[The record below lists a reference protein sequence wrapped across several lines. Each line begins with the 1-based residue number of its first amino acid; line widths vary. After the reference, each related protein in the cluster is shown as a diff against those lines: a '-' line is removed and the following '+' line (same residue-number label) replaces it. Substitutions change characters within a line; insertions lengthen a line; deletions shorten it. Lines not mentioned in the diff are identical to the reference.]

1 MPSPAKDASATG
13 DSAAYRYSLKNRPY
27 TVRIIKNAS
36 TVITRQPSSVTS
48 HSGMLARKPT
58 SSMADAISVG
68 SDTVAPSMPPTLP
81 AAAEMIP
88 AQTAK
93 MSTIRSMP

>member
-1 MPSPAKDASATG
+1 MK
-13 DSAAYRYSLKNRPY
+13 KRPY
-27 TVRIIKNAS
+27 TVRIIGNAS
-36 TVITRQPSSVTS
+36 TVISRQPSSVTS
-48 HSGMLARKPT
+48 HRGMLARKPT
-58 SSMADAISVG
+58 SPMAVTISTG
-68 SDTVAPSMPPTLP
+68 SDTVAPSIPPTLP

>member
-27 TVRIIKNAS
+27 TVRIIRNAS
-36 TVITRQPSSVTS
+36 IVISRQPSSVTS
-48 HSGMLARKPT
+48 HRGILARKPT
-58 SSMADAISVG
+58 SSIAVAISAG
-68 SDTVAPSMPPTLP
+68 SDTVAPSIPPTLP

-88 AQTAK
+88 AQTVK
-93 MSTIRSMP
+93 MSTIRSIP